1 MVTIIT
7 TARSTGNVEAGSFK
21 VDMGDEI
28 FMLQPNDT
36 PFTLLSSKVGT
47 RKLISP
53 EFKWREDDLAP
64 IWDTA
69 GATMT
74 TGDTTITVTA
84 TSYFTPG
91 DIVEVTTTG
100 EHLLVVTAGTT
111 SFTCLR
117 GFGTTSADTIANAAP
132 LYIIGNA
139 YMEGDT
145 AASQRS
151 VQKTIV
157 IQYAQIFKTS
167 FGYTGTEENSDQY
180 GNMKDSAYIQKLKG
194 IEHARKMEAAFWFG
208 QLYKYSSYTNPER
221 TMEGVNKLIGTNYDN
236 ISAGTITEAEFRAFV
251 KSGFR
256 YGSST
261 KYLFASAL
269 ICDALDS
276 WATAK
281 LHLLSKD
288 ETYGI
293 AAKEWVTTHG
303 RLIVIEMKE
312 LFTGTKYGGYAAMID
327 MESVRRCYL
336 QNRDTKLE
344 TNIQA
349 AGTDARQDQY
359 ISEVSIQLA
368 NPEKHRL
375 LTGVTDYS

>member
-1 MVTIIT
+1 
-7 TARSTGNVEAGSFK
+7 
-21 VDMGDEI
+21 
-28 FMLQPNDT
+28 
-36 PFTLLSSKVGT
+36 
-47 RKLISP
+47 
-53 EFKWREDDLAP
+53 
-64 IWDTA
+64 
-69 GATMT
+69 
-74 TGDTTITVTA
+74 
-84 TSYFTPG
+84 
-91 DIVEVTTTG
+91 
-100 EHLLVVTAGTT
+100 
-111 SFTCLR
+111 
-117 GFGTTSADTIANAAP
+117 
-132 LYIIGNA
+132 
-139 YMEGDT
+139 
-145 AASQRS
+145 
-151 VQKTIV
+151 
-157 IQYAQIFKTS
+157 
-167 FGYTGTEENSDQY
+167 
-180 GNMKDSAYIQKLKG
+180 
-194 IEHARKMEAAFWFG
+194 
-208 QLYKYSSYTNPER
+208 
-221 TMEGVNKLIGTNYDN
+221 
-236 ISAGTITEAEFRAFV
+236 
-251 KSGFR
+251 
-256 YGSST
+256 
-261 KYLFASAL
+261 L